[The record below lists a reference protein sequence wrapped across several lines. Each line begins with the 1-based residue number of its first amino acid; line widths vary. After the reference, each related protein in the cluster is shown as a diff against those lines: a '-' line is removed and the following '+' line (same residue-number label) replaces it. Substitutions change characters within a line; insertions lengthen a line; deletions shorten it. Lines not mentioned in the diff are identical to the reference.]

1 MNTLVA
7 PSVGTRTYTLKKM
20 GPSPFDEIFNTIKLQ
35 LELCHYQPQTIR
47 AYLGRLH
54 SFSRYFHPHE
64 PESITAEKIVLYL
77 KELVEL
83 GVSRSTVDQTVTALD
98 FLARELLE
106 EPLELY
112 LRDFQRPPKKK
123 ADPELLTREEAR
135 EIAMSAENP
144 KHRLMLEMM
153 YSAGLRVSEVVDV
166 RVAHIN
172 LDKGLLYVPGNKAV
186 KGRTTTFDLELKDA
200 LLRQIGKKSANDF
213 LFPSEKGGQ
222 LTTRSVAKFFKAALH
237 VSDVAKPATPHT
249 LRQSFAA
256 SLIEKGVDPVYVQQ
270 TLGRST
276 L

>member
-7 PSVGTRTYTLKKM
+7 PSVSTRTYTLKKI
-20 GPSPFDEIFNTIKLQ
+20 GPSLFDDVFDVIKLQ

-47 AYLGRLH
+47 AYMGRLC
-54 SFSRYFHPHE
+54 SFTRFIHPQG
-64 PESITAEKIVLYL
+64 PEAVSAETISDYL
-77 KELVEL
+77 QELVDR
-83 GVSRSTVDQTVTALD
+83 GASRSTVDQTVTALD
-98 FLARELLE
+98 YLARELLE
-106 EPLELY
+106 EPLDLNG
-112 LRDFQRPPKKK
+112 FKRPPKKRGE
-123 ADPELLTREEAR
+123 PELLTEQEAH

-144 KHRLMLEMM
+144 KHRLMLELM

-172 LDKGLLYVPGNKAV
+172 LEKGLLYVPGNKTI
-186 KGRTTTFDLELKDA
+186 KGRTTIFDPDLKNA
-200 LLRQIGKKSANDF
+200 LSRQIGKKTGHDF

-249 LRQSFAA
+249 LRQSFTA
-256 SLIEKGVDPVYVQQ
+256 SLLQKGEDPVFIQQ
-270 TLGRST
+270 TLGRCT